1 MDRSLPTLFRL
12 SPPAQVN
19 GNYVLFTNS
28 MQMWVCAFITTAIN
42 VALPTIQGQLRLSPI
57 ALGWL
62 PLAYILATAAFLVP
76 FGKIADRVGRRRIY
90 LTGILIFAVCSLAL
104 VFSDAYIPLVIFR
117 AGQGFGA
124 AMIFASSTAIVTLS
138 CPPERRGRAMGLY
151 VGAAYLG
158 QTMGPSVGGVI
169 VHNLGWHSL
178 FVLTGAL
185 SLIVLALDLWLL
197 RGAEWKEEIAR
208 GFDWSGSTVY
218 VLALSA
224 FVLGLSWLS
233 ESRGAILLAIGVIGL
248 AIFIWWEGRVR
259 NPVLDVVLFRHN
271 RTFAFSNAAALI
283 NYAAVWAMSF
293 LMSLYLQYIKGLNA
307 EKAGLVLIAGVAV
320 QAAFSP
326 FTGRLS
332 DRVQPRWVASAG
344 MVLCACGLF
353 SFSFL
358 TSATPYWVIIAG
370 LCVLGLG
377 FALFSGPN
385 QSAIM
390 GSVERKFVG
399 IASASVGTM
408 RMVGQ
413 AISIGVATLVLAL
426 VVGSHDIAPAAYPH
440 VLTSVKITFGVM
452 TVLCVLGVF
461 ASLSRGKLPSSGHHD
476 EVLQPE

>member
-1 MDRSLPTLFRL
+1 MDPNRPTLFHLR
-12 SPPAQVN
+12 PPARIN

-42 VALPTIQGQLRLSPI
+42 VALPTIQGQLSLSPI

-62 PLAYILATAAFLVP
+62 PLVYILTAAAFLVP
-76 FGKIADRVGRRRIY
+76 FGKIADRVGRRRIF
-90 LTGILIFAVCSLAL
+90 LAGILIFAVCSLAL
-104 VFSDAYIPLVIFR
+104 VFSDSYIPLVAFR

-124 AMIFASSTAIVTLS
+124 AMIFASSMAIVTLS

-151 VGAAYLG
+151 VGSAYLG

-197 RGAEWKEEIAR
+197 RGAEWKEKIAG

-233 ESRGAILLAIGVIGL
+233 ESRGAILLAIGVVGL
-248 AIFIWWEGRVR
+248 AIFIWWEGRRTESGARRRPFPAQPDVR
-259 NPVLDVVLFRHN
+259 TLQRRGAHQLRGGLGHELPHESV
-271 RTFAFSNAAALI
+271 S
-283 NYAAVWAMSF
+283 AVHQRSERGEGRPRAHRR
-293 LMSLYLQYIKGLNA
+293 GGRA
-307 EKAGLVLIAGVAV
+307 
-320 QAAFSP
+320 
-326 FTGRLS
+326 GRLLTLHRKAVRPRPAPLGGFRG
-332 DRVQPRWVASAG
+332 DGALRVRALLLQLPDLRD
-344 MVLCACGLF
+344 
-353 SFSFL
+353 
-358 TSATPYWVIIAG
+358 T
-370 LCVLGLG
+370 VLGHHRRAVRPG
-377 FALFSGPN
+377 TRIRLFSGPN

-399 IASASVGTM
+399 VASASVGTM

-426 VVGSHDIAPAAYPH
+426 VVGSHDIAPADYPH

-452 TVLCVLGVF
+452 TVLCILGVF
-461 ASLSRGKLPSSGHHD
+461 ASLSRGKLPSSGRHD